1 VAGTVA
7 NLAVPEKTRVAINA
21 PLLTV
26 VDLTAFE
33 IEFQVAESYA
43 GEIRPG
49 MAAEITLEGKSIPGV
64 VTAISPEVRQ
74 NQVVGRVKFRNGQP
88 AGLRQNER
96 AAVRIVL
103 DERDNV
109 LKFERGSFLDEAAR
123 TIYVVHGNRAQRV
136 PVELGAASVAEIEV
150 IRGLNAGDNVIIS
163 DTRDLNQ
170 AGEISISN

>member
-1 VAGTVA
+1 
-7 NLAVPEKTRVAINA
+7 
-21 PLLTV
+21 
-26 VDLTAFE
+26 
-33 IEFQVAESYA
+33 
-43 GEIRPG
+43 
-49 MAAEITLEGKSIPGV
+49 
-64 VTAISPEVRQ
+64 
-74 NQVVGRVKFRNGQP
+74 
-88 AGLRQNER
+88 
-96 AAVRIVL
+96 VL